1 MMEGERSEVY
11 ILSCILT
18 FTVQARSLHYLGGAH
33 LSATSWKRRQALTPD
48 LLLALLPHTPCGCA
62 RSPAS
67 TEGLACGLS
76 QVLSLASCRFTGR
89 QAIPLFYLFLSEAGA
104 SLPGLPSALYCILHL
119 SPP

>member
-62 RSPAS
+62 RSLAS
-67 TEGLACGLS
+67 TEGLACRPVSGAFPCLL
-76 QVLSLASCRFTGR
+76 QVHWETGYPF
-89 QAIPLFYLFLSEAGA
+89 ILPFPSEAGA